1 MSQSQKRLSMQT
13 RQSAGSHQEKESLVI
28 AGQFCACPFFCYL
41 FAVAGWSLTSRE
53 HLDYFIWNEI
63 GRNAFHSHAKSQR
76 ISLIFLL
83 SNDWWDNIW
92 HSTHRV
98 RKTTLDVRK
107 LFSLCGSL
115 FVFWAIGNESS
126 LEKLRAEVHQHL
138 HGEYFRPF
146 SILKLSV
153 LPSCLKIKSAN
164 CSLLSRMMYGMLV
177 FTLVHATSFVLAFI
191 AFEHFRL
198 KKKTLLYGLVNP
210 DKIEIYWS
218 GTDWL
223 KFLSKV
229 KRWRY
234 RLVFTYLSL
243 FEFQE
248 GETVL
253 ISAARDGH
261 LEVVRT
267 LLSKYADIEA
277 SDCVSVC
284 VFFFFFLSL
293 F

>member
-41 FAVAGWSLTSRE
+41 FAIASWSLTSRE

-164 CSLLSRMMYGMLV
+164 WSLLSRMMYGMLV

-198 KKKTLLYGLVNP
+198 KKNIIVWLGQFWQNRNLLKRNWLAEVLVQGETLALSTCVYLFISLWISGRRNRTYFSSQGRTFGSCTNITQQVRR
-210 DKIEIYWS
+210 YWS
-218 GTDWL
+218 FGL
-223 KFLSKV
+223 RK
-229 KRWRY
+229 
-234 RLVFTYLSL
+234 
-243 FEFQE
+243 
-248 GETVL
+248 
-253 ISAARDGH
+253 
-261 LEVVRT
+261 
-267 LLSKYADIEA
+267 
-277 SDCVSVC
+277 CVC
-284 VFFFFFLSL
+284 VFFFFLSL